1 MEIYADLKQTF
12 QFLIKNQDE
21 KNMGCIQHR
30 IITTCFTGQ
39 GTAVKIKDIIMEML
53 PGALKDMVHIQCMDF
68 RQAVDVQN
76 GKEGLQRKR
85 IDAVVGTVDLKL
97 DGVPYISVDELIAG
111 GGMRRLEHILSNASD
126 LNISN
131 EQESDVKTEILAET
145 LSGILAFLNPAKIIP
160 LLLKSFEELTTQGK
174 NRKDIKFRYVIHT
187 ACMLERIMQGEII
200 QHKQTEEIKK
210 KYETL
215 FNRIKQSLGDIEHM
229 LHIDIPDSEIVYLIE
244 MMENI

>member
-1 MEIYADLKQTF
+1 M
-12 QFLIKNQDE
+12 
-21 KNMGCIQHR
+21 
-30 IITTCFTGQ
+30 
-39 GTAVKIKDIIMEML
+39 
-53 PGALKDMVHIQCMDF
+53 
-68 RQAVDVQN
+68 
-76 GKEGLQRKR
+76 
-85 IDAVVGTVDLKL
+85 
-97 DGVPYISVDELIAG
+97 
-111 GGMRRLEHILSNASD
+111 
-126 LNISN
+126 
-131 EQESDVKTEILAET
+131 
-145 LSGILAFLNPAKIIP
+145 IP